1 MLQELA
7 PNFFRLT
14 VPLADSPLK
23 SLNACLIKGKER
35 HLLVDSGFG
44 TKACYEAITADLKE
58 AGADMGKMDYVIT
71 HCHAD
76 HYGLTSTLAEETN
89 QISKPKVYSS
99 QWEADCITN
108 FLLNGWGDEFETMD
122 THGFSLDWAEMMFGD
137 HPGNRHGGKYH
148 FPFNHVK
155 DGDVLEYG
163 DYSLQVILVPGHTP
177 GLVSLY
183 EPKTKIYIAMDHI
196 LGTITPNITSWHNN
210 EDNLG
215 NYLNSLEKV
224 RGMDISLTVS
234 GHRELVEDTTK
245 RIDELQEHHRVRL
258 AQAMSI
264 LENGPDNAYNIAS
277 QMTWSIRARNW
288 DDFPLPQRWFA
299 TGEAIAHLEHL
310 EATGFVK
317 SSVVEREVRFE
328 RIK

>member
-23 SLNACLIKGKER
+23 SLNACLIKGRDR

-44 TKACYEAITADLKE
+44 TKECYDSITADLKE
-58 AGADMGKMDYVIT
+58 AGADIGKMDYVIT

-89 QISKPKVYSS
+89 TISRPKVFSS
-99 QWEADCITN
+99 RWEAECITN
-108 FLLNGWGDEFETMD
+108 FLQNGWGTEFDTMAS
-122 THGFSLDWAEMMFGD
+122 HGFSLDWAEMMFGE
-137 HPGNRHGGKYH
+137 HPGNRHGGNYH
-148 FPFNHVK
+148 FPFSHVE

-163 DYSLQVILVPGHTP
+163 DYALRVILVPGHTP

-183 EPKTKIYIAMDHI
+183 DPKTRIYIAMDHI
-196 LGTITPNITSWHNN
+196 LGTITPNITSWHNKQ
-210 EDNLG
+210 DNLG
-215 NYLNSLEKV
+215 NYLQSLDKV
-224 RGMDISLTVS
+224 RDMDISLTVS
-234 GHRELVEDTTK
+234 GHRELVEDTRT
-245 RIDELQEHHRVRL
+245 RIEELKEHHRVRL

-264 LENGPDNAYNIAS
+264 LEKGPANAYTVAS

-288 DDFPLPQRWFA
+288 DDFPLPQKWFA

-310 EATGFVK
+310 EFTGLV
-317 SSVVEREVRFE
+317 SSGIENGEMIFRRAD
-328 RIK
+328 